1 MKHNKQTVTVPTRQL
16 KTSWTIEPAPDF
28 NLESTISEE
37 FAAELSKAI
46 DEEIIKTIEF
56 EHLVNVA
63 GWTKVELPRFNNM
76 MHAVD
81 IVEWV
86 EDNCGLY
93 DRLGSTYVFKEAK
106 DATWFRMRW
115 CSD

>member
-1 MKHNKQTVTVPTRQL
+1 MKHKKQTVTIPKSQL
-16 KTSWTIEPAPDF
+16 KSGWTIEPMPDF
-28 NLESTISEE
+28 NLESTLSEE
-37 FAAELSKAI
+37 LAEKLAKEI
-46 DEEIIKTIEF
+46 DNEIIKTIEF

-63 GWTKVELPRFNNM
+63 GWTKVELPRFNTM

-81 IVEWV
+81 VTEWV
-86 EDNCGLY
+86 EENCGLY

-115 CSD
+115 CGD

>member
-1 MKHNKQTVTVPTRQL
+1 MFKAD
-16 KTSWTIEPAPDF
+16 SID
-28 NLESTISEE
+28 LESTLAEE
-37 FAAELSKAI
+37 VAAQLSKTI
-46 DEEIIKTIEF
+46 DEEIIKTIEI

-63 GWTKVELPRFNNM
+63 GWHKVELPRFNNM

-81 IVEWV
+81 INVWV
-86 EDNCGLY
+86 EDNCGLH

-115 CSD
+115 CNE

>member
-1 MKHNKQTVTVPTRQL
+1 MSTNL
-16 KTSWTIEPAPDF
+16 KPKMFEADCTID
-28 NLESTISEE
+28 LEHTMSAE
-37 FAAELSKAI
+37 FAAEMSKAI
-46 DEEIIKTIEF
+46 DEEIIKTIEI
-56 EHLVNVA
+56 EHLVGVE
-63 GWTKVELPRFNNM
+63 GWTKVELPRFNTM

-81 IVEWV
+81 VTEWV
-86 EDNCGLY
+86 EENCGLY